1 MTRAIITTCFV
12 CLCLITSAQDK
23 PARSVQEISR
33 ELSQNISPARRC
45 GLLLNL
51 AFQYAYKPGPGETEL
66 DSALLLSNQAA
77 DLNKNLEDKFTEAKI
92 CLIYSGV
99 FRQKT
104 DGKKGREF
112 CQKSIDLFKLLP
124 PSAELG
130 EAYMEM
136 SRYYD
141 LYAEG
146 GVQNKKQFVEL
157 ALPIFRA
164 VGTKE
169 EQADVLKTLADLNQ
183 VQRNLGLAVVQ
194 LDEALTLY
202 NSIGKKDIQDVYD
215 LFGTIYAEMGNY
227 TDAVKYGLQAVRTA
241 EAMHDTT
248 IALCTI
254 YNRLG
259 VAYSNWSKND
269 VAIVYLKKA
278 MDIAVKYNDLNAMK
292 VVLATLSNELVRQ
305 KKYDESLDY
314 MKLVEEALRKSK
326 TLDLSDSAFLDMGYA
341 YNYTRSEQFDKAK
354 PYVTEMIRL
363 TEKYPERGKLSLGV
377 YNNLVHYFIG
387 TKQYATAEKYVT
399 VYLSYALLDKGMRT
413 IARAYE
419 LRSRVDSALGNFQS
433 ALINYQSFKKI
444 TDSMLNESTAFQFS
458 QIQVQYETEKKD
470 NNIKLLTQQTELKEI
485 QLKQSRFTN
494 NAVIGAVIMLILLL
508 GLLYNRYYIKQKSNK
523 QLQVKQEEINQKNT
537 ALEAL
542 IKDKDQLIDDKDVL
556 LEEKEW
562 LLKEIHHRVKNNLQI
577 VISLLNTQSK
587 YLNNEE
593 AITAIAESRHRM
605 QAMSMI
611 HQKLYQGGNT
621 VFVNMLNY
629 IRELTDYLET
639 SFNTNNKIRF
649 DLKLDDIELDI
660 SQAIP
665 IGLILNETITNA
677 IKYAFS
683 PGADGVVSIG
693 MQNNSDNNILL
704 EIHDN
709 GVGLPH
715 DFTIA
720 GSDSMG
726 MRLIKGLVKQ
736 VGGKLLVENDH
747 GARIQVEFA
756 ADTHLKTISTNELL
770 KSTGVFS

>member
-1 MTRAIITTCFV
+1 M
-12 CLCLITSAQDK
+12 CLFLTASAQDQRT
-23 PARSVQEISR
+23 RSVKEINQ
-33 ELSQNISPARRC
+33 ELSQNIPTGKRC
-45 GLLLNL
+45 DLLLDL
-51 AFQYAYKPGPGETEL
+51 AFRYTYKPGSSAAEL
-66 DSALLLSNQAA
+66 DSALLLSNQAT
-77 DLNKNLEDKFTEAKI
+77 DLNKSLNDKFTEAKI
-92 CLIYSGV
+92 YLIYSGV

-104 DGKKGREF
+104 NGEKGRAF

-157 ALPIFRA
+157 ALPIFRT

-194 LDEALTLY
+194 LDEALALY

-278 MDIAVKYNDLNAMK
+278 MGIAAKYNDLNAMK
-292 VVLATLSNELVRQ
+292 VVLGTLSNELVRQ
-305 KKYDESLDY
+305 KNYEESLDY
-314 MKLVEEALRKSK
+314 MKLVEDALRKSK
-326 TLDLSDSAFLDMGYA
+326 TLDQSDSAFLDMGYA

-363 TEKYPERGKLSLGV
+363 VEKYPERGKLSLGV

-387 TKQYATAEKYVT
+387 TKQYATAEKYMT

-470 NNIKLLTQQTELKEI
+470 NNIKLLTQQAELKEI

-494 NAVIGAVIMLILLL
+494 NAIIGAIIMLIVLL
-508 GLLYNRYYIKQKSNK
+508 GLLYNRYYIKQKNNK
-523 QLQVKQEEINQKNT
+523 QLQLKQEEINQKNT
-537 ALEAL
+537 SLEAL
-542 IKDKDQLIDDKDVL
+542 VKDKDQLIDDKDVL

-593 AITAIAESRHRM
+593 AIAAIAESRHRM
-605 QAMSMI
+605 QAMSLI
-611 HQKLYQGGNT
+611 HQKLYQGDNT
-621 VFVNMLNY
+621 AFVNMQNY
-629 IRELTDYLET
+629 IQELTDYLKT
-639 SFNTNNKIRF
+639 SFSTNNKIRF
-649 DLKLDDIELDI
+649 DLQLDDIELDI

-683 PGADGVVSIG
+683 PGDDGVVAIV
-693 MQNNSDNNILL
+693 MQSNKDNNMLL

-715 DFTIA
+715 DFNIA
-720 GSDSMG
+720 DSNSMG

-736 VGGKLLVENDH
+736 VGGKLQIENDH
-747 GARIQVEFA
+747 GARIKIEFI
-756 ADTHLKTISTNELL
+756 ADTNLKTISANEVL
-770 KSTGVFS
+770 KSAGILS